1 MPKAEHFTAGTEF
14 PVYCTAFS
22 PAGELLVGGG
32 GGPSRSGVQ
41 NKLALYKVDPTAK
54 KIEQLTEY
62 KLEKGEDAPMSMAI
76 HPEDNVVVC
85 GINGKEES
93 IAAGENF
100 SCRIFNYSNEKID
113 LVDKKQAS
121 SSKKSYDYLKVIR
134 FSRDG
139 KLLALGGTD
148 SKLTVYKYPS
158 LAPAF
163 PPINYNKEEIYDLDF
178 SSDGKQITALSEKN
192 LGVWATEDGKLV
204 QTIERPVFQKTVDAQ
219 FRACRYGQ
227 GEYAGFL
234 YVVVNPSSRRR
245 AYIVKWDVGTW
256 NKVASKAVAS
266 KPITTFAISDD
277 GKYLAYGSSDL
288 SVGICDSR
296 TLRVLLRLPD
306 VHSFPPTTIAFDHSS
321 SILASGSPDNSVHLV
336 MIPKTIGQG
345 NSFLVVAVITL
356 LFGLALLIAFTMWQT
371 L

>member
-1 MPKAEHFTAGTEF
+1 MPKVEHFTASAGF
-14 PVYCTAFS
+14 PVYCTAFN

-32 GGPSRSGVQ
+32 GGQSSSGVQ

-76 HPEDNVVVC
+76 HPEDNVVAC
-85 GINGKEES
+85 GINGTEES
-93 IAAGENF
+93 IKAGENYN
-100 SCRIFNYSNEKID
+100 CRIFNYYNEKID
-113 LVDKKQAS
+113 LVDKKQTS
-121 SSKKSYDYLKVIR
+121 SSTDPEDYLKVIR
-134 FSRDG
+134 FSKDG

-163 PPINYNKEEIYDLDF
+163 PPINYNKETIYDLDF
-178 SSDGKQITALSEKN
+178 SSDGKQITALSEKT

-234 YVVVNPSSRRR
+234 YVVVNPSNRRR
-245 AYIVKWDVGTW
+245 AFIVKWDIETW
-256 NKVASKAVAS
+256 NKVASKTVAS
-266 KPITTFAISDD
+266 KPITTFAISND

-296 TLRVLLRLPD
+296 NLRVLLRLSD
-306 VHSFPPTTIAFDHSS
+306 VHSFSPTTIVFNHSS
-321 SILASGSPDNSVHLV
+321 SVLVSGSIDSVHLV
-336 MIPKTIGQG
+336 VIPKTIGQG
-345 NSFLVVAVITL
+345 NSFLAVAVITL
-356 LFGLALLIAFTMWQT
+356 LFGLAILLALIMWQM